1 MNSKIKAMCL
11 ELAEK
16 ALTTK
21 DVSVNVR
28 DFAITIIH
36 LEDGKEEFS
45 YYVFILFDDTD
56 VEQRLQH
63 ALDYVKN
70 LGGNENEKY
79 K

>member
-1 MNSKIKAMCL
+1 MNSKIKKMCL

-21 DVSVNVR
+21 DVSVTVR
-28 DFAITIIH
+28 DFSITITH
-36 LEDGKEEFS
+36 LEESKEEFS

-56 VEQRLQH
+56 VEQRLKH

-70 LGGNENEKY
+70 LGGNENEEY

>member
-21 DVSVNVR
+21 DVSVTVR
-28 DFAITIIH
+28 DYSMTITH
-36 LEDGKEEFS
+36 LEESKEEFS

-56 VEQRLQH
+56 AEERLQK

-70 LGGNENEKY
+70 LGGNDDEEY